1 MARGGAG
8 NFAFAIIGGAEG
20 MNETGIEESYTILEV
35 ERENITFAGHLY
47 CFLMLMLRLIWKL
60 MNLDSNQFIDI
71 RIYSSRP
78 ALKSAPLTPTA
89 A

>member
-1 MARGGAG
+1 
-8 NFAFAIIGGAEG
+8 

-60 MNLDSNQFIDI
+60 MKLRQTYLDSNQFIDI
-71 RIYSSRP
+71 RIYSSCP